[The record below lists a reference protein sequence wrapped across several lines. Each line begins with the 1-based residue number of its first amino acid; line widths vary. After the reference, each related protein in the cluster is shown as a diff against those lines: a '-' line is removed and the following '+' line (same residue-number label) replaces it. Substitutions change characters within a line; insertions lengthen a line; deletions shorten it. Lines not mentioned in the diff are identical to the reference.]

1 MKKILA
7 FAGSN
12 SPTSINHEL
21 ILHVVANINEH
32 PVEVL
37 ELRKLEI
44 PMYSIILEKEGYPND
59 VKFLYEKILEQE
71 ALIISVNEYNHN
83 ISGFFKNILD
93 WLSRMDRKFLTGKKI
108 LLMSTSPGKR
118 GGASAL
124 EYASHIFNFFGGEV
138 LQSFSLPLFYENFDP
153 VTNKI
158 KNEIFELGV
167 LDVLSDF
174 SHEINQ

>member
-12 SPTSINHEL
+12 SPTSINHQL
-21 ILHVVANINEH
+21 ILHVAENINEH
-32 PVEVL
+32 SVEVM
-37 ELRKLEI
+37 ELRNLDI
-44 PMYSIILEKEGYPND
+44 PVFSIILEKEGFPED
-59 VKFLYEKILEQE
+59 VKYLYEKILEHE

-124 EYASHIFNFFGGEV
+124 EYATHIFNFFGGEV
-138 LQSFSLPLFYENFDP
+138 LQSFSLPLFYENFDSEE
-153 VTNKI
+153 NRI
-158 KNEIFELGV
+158 KNEVFELGV

-174 SHEINQ
+174 AHEIN